1 MPCTPRMQTG
11 CRANGPIDL
20 RGNPLVSPVY
30 HTRAQLSGTLSFCK
44 HTCMGRD
51 VTRELSLQVQ
61 RQSVNFLTLPRVC
74 VNASVTY
81 CCDVIAERCELNGTP
96 SRILLNVRHR
106 SGRGQFGTCIASLSS
121 RHWMVAV
128 GLTTKT

>member
-1 MPCTPRMQTG
+1 MPCAPRMQTG

-61 RQSVNFLTLPRVC
+61 RQSVNFSDITQSLRERFGYLLLR
-74 VNASVTY
+74 
-81 CCDVIAERCELNGTP
+81 CDSGT
-96 SRILLNVRHR
+96 
-106 SGRGQFGTCIASLSS
+106 
-121 RHWMVAV
+121 M
-128 GLTTKT
+128 